1 MIKRLLSFILV
12 ILISISTESCST
24 QDPSE
29 QMMELLVQYIEI
41 LKSTRINTQRD
52 IDELKEKI
60 DALNEKKDGV
70 KMLEMQMMQDMS
82 QEEIEEYSLNMIE
95 KMERSGIL
103 KICEQETDRIT
114 KEAKNAGLGLTLF

>member
-114 KEAKNAGLGLTLF
+114 KEAKNAGLGLNLF